1 MCPPSGRPALLSGTR
16 LARLRE
22 SCRASTRG
30 GGTRN
35 PTEAEMAEQQ
45 ARQQRQDQQHQAEQ
59 RDEENK
65 RRFTDQSGL
74 EASDLPGGGRADP
87 DTNPQHEMGRNLP
100 EQHGGGG
107 EYNGEGGLRG
117 DRDISDAD
125 IHGNR
130 GRN

>member
-1 MCPPSGRPALLSGTR
+1 
-16 LARLRE
+16 
-22 SCRASTRG
+22 
-30 GGTRN
+30 
-35 PTEAEMAEQQ
+35 MAEQRT
-45 ARQQRQDQQHQAEQ
+45 RQQQDEQRQHDQ

-74 EASDLPGGGRADP
+74 SASELPGGGRDDP
-87 DTNPQHEMGRNLP
+87 ETNVQHELGRNLP
-100 EQHGGGG
+100 QQHGGGG
-107 EYNGEGGLRG
+107 EYNNEGGVRG